1 MQENLVQECTLCLR
15 ICWGESFGQYVIVR
29 SESFRNS
36 VRKKNNLLSEI
47 ERTLPWKETLA
58 QRNFLIVFWKIYKA
72 IFNLECRKTVR
83 IYFSDF
89 VRKGGEGI
97 FSLQTKW
104 KSTNWSQ
111 FWMIIMTMIMII
123 ILLLSLGWWIRW
135 RRWYEIYILWVTCN
149 HSALRGC
156 CSAKDLPIDLTRYSR
171 DHHYH
176 QHHRHHHTLPH
187 QAGMPR
193 NA

>member
-1 MQENLVQECTLCLR
+1 MWVGFDVSRTLQRNGLFWLTFIIVRQGDIFHNDKTLQESHVQECTLCLR
-15 ICWGESFGQYVIVR
+15 IYWGESFGQYVIVQ
-29 SESFRNS
+29 SEYFRNS

-89 VRKGGEGI
+89 VRKGGERI

-104 KSTNWSQ
+104 KKKLIEVNS
-111 FWMIIMTMIMII
+111 
-123 ILLLSLGWWIRW
+123 GWKSWRW
-135 RRWYEIYILWVTCN
+135 
-149 HSALRGC
+149 
-156 CSAKDLPIDLTRYSR
+156 
-171 DHHYH
+171 
-176 QHHRHHHTLPH
+176 
-187 QAGMPR
+187 
-193 NA
+193 